1 MMSTHTTSRR
11 EPQVLALTLSPSISR
26 MDNANMGRETLKGT
40 AGGSPRRLRRSA
52 KSDPTR
58 ERDFRRIALGMEG
71 AVEGAH
77 MGHPDFRVNNRI
89 FAALHHDRAFGGLA
103 LTSIQQARLL
113 SEHPNAFEPASGAW
127 GRAGATTVRLAS
139 VAEEALGEA
148 MTLAWQNTV
157 AKGPP
162 GSAHK

>member
-1 MMSTHTTSRR
+1 
-11 EPQVLALTLSPSISR
+11 VLALTLSPSVSR

-103 LTSIQQARLL
+103 LTSIQQARFCPSIRTRSNL
-113 SEHPNAFEPASGAW
+113 
-127 GRAGATTVRLAS
+127 RA
-139 VAEEALGEA
+139 ALGDE
-148 MTLAWQNTV
+148 LVQRQS
-157 AKGPP
+157 G
-162 GSAHK
+162 